1 MYVLKYCTGRNL
13 SNLTSLSLMLRLC
26 FVLAIC
32 ANQFFFWLIVA
43 FFHPYLFIY
52 SVIYLF
58 IYLFI
63 YFAWLSLMV
72 PVTNFRIYQKR
83 KWFSKILFNKS
94 RFIGRTCPFPFIV
107 AQFSWLFYAD
117 ATHLSTD
124 SLSGAVP
131 LFLCSCYT
139 RSQGPLIFSRWTLHF
154 VVSFWVIDEPFS

>member
-1 MYVLKYCTGRNL
+1 
-13 SNLTSLSLMLRLC
+13 
-26 FVLAIC
+26 
-32 ANQFFFWLIVA
+32 
-43 FFHPYLFIY
+43 
-52 SVIYLF
+52 
-58 IYLFI
+58 
-63 YFAWLSLMV
+63 MV

-154 VVSFWVIDEPFS
+154 VVSFWVIDEPFSQLYCLDCCIFFTHELNDILPLSFVWISHNFRVKVSSLSINNPSVTIHSLWFLWLSHKIPVTLFIVSE